1 MDTGRFERTRR
12 TILVRVLLP
21 PFVTLLLVCGTL
33 VYYFASYSRNQVQLR
48 LMAVTSDQRR
58 VVDQFLGERTADLRF
73 ACATHSIEDLRHR
86 DRLAQ
91 LLDRLR
97 AGSDAF
103 FDLGVF
109 DEEGNHL
116 AYVGPFDLVGINYA
130 ATEWFQAV
138 RERGRYVSDVFSGYR
153 KIPHFIIAV
162 KREERG
168 RTWYLRATIDT
179 LLFDELVEG
188 VRIGR
193 TGEAYLVNR
202 EGILQT
208 DRPSGGD
215 LMEPDGDYSHY
226 VLDRAAI
233 TSFSARGGPDRR
245 YLYAAGPLRHAD
257 WVLVVRQERGDAYAA
272 LSHAVLAAIGVI
284 VIAGAGVV
292 AMAFV
297 LASGQVRQLMLADLE
312 QRRMRTQ
319 LIMAGQLAEV
329 GEMSTGVAHEINNPL
344 QVMRSEQALI
354 AELLADLR
362 REAGSPSPEALEM
375 LENSVQQIGVQI
387 ERCRRITEGL
397 LKFARRRERS
407 IQPVVM
413 QKFVPELIAAIE
425 RRARVANISVVQEIE
440 PGLPTVA
447 TDPGQI
453 QQVLLNLLNN
463 AIDALEGKERGEVT
477 VRVFQEGKSTLVL
490 SVSDD
495 GCGIPPENL
504 EKVFLPFFTTK
515 KNGHGTGLG
524 LSTVHGIVEGLGGQ
538 IRVGSEVNVG
548 TVFTVH
554 LPLEPAED
562 REVLAASA

>member
-1 MDTGRFERTRR
+1 LDTGRFERTRR
-12 TILVRVLLP
+12 MILVRVLLP
-21 PFVTLLLVCGTL
+21 PFLTLLLVCGTL

-48 LMAVTSDQRR
+48 LMAATRDHRR
-58 VVDQFLGERTADLRF
+58 AIDQFLGERTADLEL
-73 ACATHSIEDLRHR
+73 ACATHGIEQLRHR

-109 DEEGNHL
+109 DDEGNHL
-116 AYVGPFDLVGINYA
+116 AYVGPFDLAGINYA
-130 ATEWFQAV
+130 GTEWFQAV
-138 RERGRYVSDVFSGYR
+138 RERGRYVSDVFSGNR

-162 KREERG
+162 KGDEGG

-179 LLFDELVEG
+179 LFFDELVES
-188 VRIGR
+188 VRIGK

-202 EGILQT
+202 EGVLQT
-208 DRPSGGD
+208 DRPSGGE
-215 LMEPDGDYSHY
+215 LMERDPDYSQY
-226 VLDRAAI
+226 VVDRAAI
-233 TSFSARGGPDRR
+233 TSFSARGGPNRR
-245 YLYAAGPLRHAD
+245 YLYAAGPLEHAN
-257 WVLVVRQERGDAYAA
+257 WVLVVRQERGDAYAP
-272 LSHAVLAAIGVI
+272 LSQAVLAAIAVI
-284 VIAGAGVV
+284 VIGGAGVV

-297 LASGQVRQLMLADLE
+297 LATGQVRQLMLADLE
-312 QRRMRTQ
+312 QRRMKTQ

-344 QVMRSEQALI
+344 QVMSSEQTLI
-354 AELLADLR
+354 SDLLADLR
-362 REAGSPSPEALEM
+362 DADSGVPSETLEM
-375 LENSVQQIGVQI
+375 MENSARQIGVQI

-397 LKFARRRERS
+397 LKFARRTKRS
-407 IQPVVM
+407 IRPVVM
-413 QKFVPELIAAIE
+413 QEFVPELIAAIE
-425 RRARVANISVVQEIE
+425 RRARVANIRVVQEID
-440 PGLPTVA
+440 PGLPAVV
-447 TDPGQI
+447 TDPDQL

-463 AIDALEGKERGEVT
+463 AIDALEGKERGEVAI
-477 VRVFQEGKSTLVL
+477 RVFREGKSTLVL

-495 GCGIPPENL
+495 GCGIPAENL
-504 EKVFLPFFTTK
+504 ERVFLPFFTTK
-515 KNGHGTGLG
+515 AEGHGTGLG

-538 IRVGSEVNVG
+538 IRVSSEVEAG